1 MLDTQAGLDA
11 DPQSRPNLGLAADG
25 GMHRGTGPGTPLE
38 GGSEAAR
45 GLRIHRIHTKPGI
58 HPFDEVRWDRRD
70 VVTTNWRDGSAN
82 FRQRGVEFPSFWSST
97 AATIVASRYFHGAP
111 ASMEREW
118 SLRQLIERV
127 VRPYVRA
134 GREHGYFASDDD
146 AEIFEH
152 ELIWLLLHQAFSF
165 NSPVWF
171 NVGTDLPQQV
181 ASCFILATD
190 DSLDSVLDWYRDEA
204 LLFRGGAGSG
214 VNLSQLR
221 STAELLPSGRPAP
234 GPVSF
239 MRGAD
244 ASAGSIRAGGAPR
257 PAAKIV
263 ILDVDHP
270 DIGDFIECKAREERK
285 IRALRDAGFDMDV
298 GGRDI
303 DSVQFQNANNAVRVS
318 DAFMRAVAADQPIEL
333 RARGD
338 GQTVRTVSARTI
350 FRMIAQAAW
359 ECSDPGLHF
368 DDTINSWHT
377 CPESGRISAS
387 NSCSEYMHLD
397 NSSCTLGSLNLLR
410 FLNKDRRFD
419 ATSFAAAVELV
430 VLAMDISLCFAE
442 VPSAQISSVTRSF
455 RQLGVGYANL
465 GALLMATGHAYDS
478 EEGRATAA
486 AITSL
491 MSATAYRR
499 SAEIASVLGPYAG
512 FTTNAAA
519 HRRVV
524 ARHAAAHAAIRQP
537 KAIRQSME
545 VSIHDQVLVRA
556 EQEWERAMHLGERY
570 GWRNAHLTL
579 IAPTGTTGLAMDC
592 ATMGIEPDLALVKV
606 RKSATGSAMRLV
618 NTTVPTALHA
628 LGYPRAAVARIVS
641 FIAAHGHAVDAPG
654 LHPEHQ
660 PVFNCAIGPHAIDP
674 MGHVRMM
681 AAVQPFL
688 SGAISKT
695 VNLPASAT
703 VDDVAALLY
712 AGWRKGLKALAV
724 YRDSAKVGQPI
735 SGVTLPGGLA
745 GPSDAYLGPRSA
757 GASAQAK

>member
-1 MLDTQAGLDA
+1 M
-11 DPQSRPNLGLAADG
+11 
-25 GMHRGTGPGTPLE
+25 
-38 GGSEAAR
+38 
-45 GLRIHRIHTKPGI
+45 RINRIHTKPGV

-82 FRQRGVEFPSFWSST
+82 FRQRGVEFPSFWSSA
-97 AATIVASRYFHGAP
+97 AATIVASRYFHGALGHR
-111 ASMEREW
+111 EREW

-127 VRPYVRA
+127 VRPYVHA

-181 ASCFILATD
+181 ASCFILAAD

-214 VNLSQLR
+214 VNLSRMR

-234 GPVSF
+234 GPVSI

-244 ASAGSIRAGGAPR
+244 ASAGSIRTGGAPR
-257 PAAKIV
+257 PATKIV

-270 DIGDFIECKAREERK
+270 DIADFIECKAREERK
-285 IRALRDAGFDMDV
+285 IRALHDAGFDMDV

-318 DAFMRAVAADQPIEL
+318 DAFMRAVAADQSIEL

-338 GQTVRTVSARTI
+338 GQTVRTVPARKI

-359 ECSDPGLHF
+359 ECADPGLHF

-377 CPESGRISAS
+377 CPASGRISAS

-410 FLNKDRRFD
+410 FLGRDRRFD

-442 VPSAQISSVTRSF
+442 VPSRQIGDATRSF
-455 RQLGVGYANL
+455 RQLGVGHANL
-465 GALLMATGHAYDS
+465 GALLMATGQAYDS

-499 SAEIASVLGPYAG
+499 SAEIAAVLGPYPG
-512 FTTNAAA
+512 FTANAAA

-524 ARHAAAHAAIRQP
+524 ARHSAAHAAIRHP
-537 KAIRQSME
+537 PAARRSME
-545 VSIHDQVLVRA
+545 KSIHEQVLPRA
-556 EQEWERAMHLGERY
+556 GLEWERALLLGERH

-654 LHPEHQ
+654 LRPEHQ
-660 PVFNCAIGPHAIDP
+660 AVFDCALGPRAIDP

-688 SGAISKT
+688 SGGISKT
-695 VNLPASAT
+695 VNLQASAT

-712 AGWRKGLKALAV
+712 AGWRRGLKALAV

-735 SGVTLPGGLA
+735 SGVTLPVAPA
-745 GPSDAYLGPRSA
+745 GPSDEYLGQLS
-757 GASAQAK
+757 G